1 MGNCCAQEASK
12 TSEVTK
18 QEAAYTIN
26 AIGSEKQIPVKASP
40 ELHLEK
46 AAQSSKVAVN
56 AQHEQSSEFTATSLP
71 ELVLPPEI
79 ESKVRQ
85 VYPSVSKRLKEEIIP
100 GMEFVGMNPLKRSN
114 RDIC

>member
-12 TSEVTK
+12 TSEVSK
-18 QEAAYTIN
+18 QEAPYTIN
-26 AIGSEKQIPVKASP
+26 AIDTDKKIHVKASP

-46 AAQSSKVAVN
+46 AAQPSKVAMN

-79 ESKVRQ
+79 ESKLRQ

-100 GMEFVGMNPLKRSN
+100 GMEFVGIHSLK
-114 RDIC
+114 